1 MMAKPGS
8 QDHGA
13 PPRESFERGQRARPD
28 PVRGGE
34 AGSPPAHEADDL
46 PSAGPHAGAGLTNS
60 DATPGTGAL
69 PSASDDDDV
78 DAASG

>member
-1 MMAKPGS
+1 MMGKSGS

-13 PPRESFERGQRARPD
+13 PPRESFERGKRARRD

-34 AGSPPAHEADDL
+34 AGAPPAHRADDL
-46 PSAGPHAGAGLTNS
+46 PSAGPHAGPGLTNP

-69 PSASDDDDV
+69 PSVNDDDDV